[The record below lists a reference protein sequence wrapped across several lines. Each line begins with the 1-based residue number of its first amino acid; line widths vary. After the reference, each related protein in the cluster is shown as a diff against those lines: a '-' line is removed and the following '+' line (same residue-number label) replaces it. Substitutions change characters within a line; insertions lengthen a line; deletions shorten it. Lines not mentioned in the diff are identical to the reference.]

1 MNRKLTEK
9 KFTNWWNDGE
19 NKFSKFIYIFVS
31 WWDNGK
37 NKFLKA
43 IYFSIFL
50 HFLWEKIHRKITK
63 LGSGLVLNH
72 EHTNQRRGQDQ
83 KLPPFPRLIFN
94 FADGSSPGNH
104 FRPINQG
111 LALI

>member
-1 MNRKLTEK
+1 MNKKLTEK

-19 NKFSKFIYIFVS
+19 NKFSKFKYIFVS

-50 HFLWEKIHRKITK
+50 HFLFGTFWLLS
-63 LGSGLVLNH
+63 LGIGY
-72 EHTNQRRGQDQ
+72 
-83 KLPPFPRLIFN
+83 IFY
-94 FADGSSPGNH
+94 
-104 FRPINQG
+104 
-111 LALI
+111 

>member
-50 HFLWEKIHRKITK
+50 HLLFGVFWL
-63 LGSGLVLNH
+63 LGLGI
-72 EHTNQRRGQDQ
+72 GY
-83 KLPPFPRLIFN
+83 IF
-94 FADGSSPGNH
+94 
-104 FRPINQG
+104 
-111 LALI
+111 

>member
-50 HFLWEKIHRKITK
+50 HFLFGAFWLLSFGI
-63 LGSGLVLNH
+63 GY
-72 EHTNQRRGQDQ
+72 
-83 KLPPFPRLIFN
+83 IF
-94 FADGSSPGNH
+94 
-104 FRPINQG
+104 
-111 LALI
+111 